1 LRGDTIGPNW
11 VPFAAMEDRVAKYLF
26 TATCSLTVGASG
38 SVNLATL
45 PLLTAKDLDEAA
57 RRTTDYRAPDA
68 KAK

>member
-1 LRGDTIGPNW
+1 
-11 VPFAAMEDRVAKYLF
+11 MAKYLF
-26 TATCSLTVGASG
+26 TATCSLTVGASE

-57 RRTTDYRAPDA
+57 RRTTDYRAPGA